1 MRKRA
6 VFLILIILILLHLP
20 SWAESGNVIT
30 PIEKL
35 DYIAFE
41 ATLQNFDEKPE
52 VDGLKVRIYYMN
64 RDRDEAI
71 SWVWPNTDVIYTIF
85 KSETHK
91 AEKDR
96 QILSGYERISNS
108 SDLVYI
114 RLSPTE
120 QSYGSGL
127 LLVTVN
133 FPNGNSFSAMRNIN
147 LSP

>member
-1 MRKRA
+1 MKNKA
-6 VFLILIILILLHLP
+6 VYPILIILLLLYLP
-20 SWAESGNVIT
+20 SWAENENTIT

-35 DYIAFE
+35 DYIVLD
-41 ATLQNFDEKPE
+41 ATLQNFDAKPE
-52 VDGLKVRIYYMN
+52 VDGLKVRIYYIN

-71 SWVWPNTDVIYTIF
+71 SWVWRNTDVIYTIF
-85 KSETHK
+85 KSGAYK
-91 AEKDR
+91 NAKDR

-120 QSYGSGL
+120 QSYGNGL

-133 FPNGNSFSAMRNIN
+133 FPNGRSFSATRKIN